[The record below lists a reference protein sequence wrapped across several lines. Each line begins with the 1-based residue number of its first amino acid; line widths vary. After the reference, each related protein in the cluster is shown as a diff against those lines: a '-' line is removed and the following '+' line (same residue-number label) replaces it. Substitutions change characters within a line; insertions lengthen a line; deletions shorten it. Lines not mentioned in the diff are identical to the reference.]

1 MRVSGELDPID
12 RSFKF
17 WKRVSLILG
26 RFWSLS
32 KQNEGSEFSVTGS
45 ATTTTLGTLSLP
57 VFSFRRLCWPQRIH
71 SALKRIETRSD
82 FQQHDY
88 FGPYVYKIIDFLV
101 ADSESLWLLLY
112 NCLHYWNCLES
123 HRIRIGPTQRSLLP
137 FGFQSPRFVGRLCV
151 PNFLWIQVM
160 RSCVTLVLSL
170 HFYISFAI
178 MSLL

>member
-1 MRVSGELDPID
+1 MCTSMRVSGELDPID

-71 SALKRIETRSD
+71 WALTRIETRSN

-88 FGPYVYKIIDFLV
+88 FGPYLYIRNHRLSCCRFWITLTT
-101 ADSESLWLLLY
+101 SLQL
-112 NCLHYWNCLES
+112 S
-123 HRIRIGPTQRSLLP
+123 SLLKLP
-137 FGFQSPRFVGRLCV
+137 
-151 PNFLWIQVM
+151 WK
-160 RSCVTLVLSL
+160 SL
-170 HFYISFAI
+170 HTDWSYTKEPFVVRLSIS
-178 MSLL
+178 